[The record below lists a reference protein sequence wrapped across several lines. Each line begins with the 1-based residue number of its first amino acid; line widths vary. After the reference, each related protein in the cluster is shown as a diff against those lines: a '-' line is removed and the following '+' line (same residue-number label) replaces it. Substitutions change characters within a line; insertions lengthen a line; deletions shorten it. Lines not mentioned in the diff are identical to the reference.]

1 MPPNIVT
8 TPDIQIRARMRRLL
22 SPPFDTQYLLDQ
34 APVLEKYANVVIDR
48 LTEVYDHNISK
59 AEETVSNMLDWTNFY
74 TKDVIGDLAMRVF
87 SLPWAELVS
96 FLGRDSLHVLS
107 RYDHCS
113 SSGIFSRWAIPAPGF
128 GTSVPSRAAKTAHGI
143 HERQDPATYKPWYW
157 STRFPVAISSWNGG
171 IIR

>member
-87 SLPWAELVS
+87 SLP
-96 FLGRDSLHVLS
+96 
-107 RYDHCS
+107 
-113 SSGIFSRWAIPAPGF
+113 
-128 GTSVPSRAAKTAHGI
+128 
-143 HERQDPATYKPWYW
+143 
-157 STRFPVAISSWNGG
+157 
-171 IIR
+171 